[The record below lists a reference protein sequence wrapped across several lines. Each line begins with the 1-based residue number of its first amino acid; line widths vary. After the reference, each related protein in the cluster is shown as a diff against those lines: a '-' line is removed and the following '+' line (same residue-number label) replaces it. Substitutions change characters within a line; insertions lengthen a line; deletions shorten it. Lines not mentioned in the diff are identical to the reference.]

1 VAPERRK
8 GGDGEGGEEVEKNIE
23 TGGGEEQ
30 EKDRN

>member
-1 VAPERRK
+1 VAPERR
-8 GGDGEGGEEVEKNIE
+8 EGGEEVEKNIE